1 MFDHDKLLNDKL
13 LELLNAPE
21 GPVWPLING
30 GGILHTCLAD
40 PIMAAKLPA
49 YLMERTSSIEQ
60 SKKNRSWNKRRMVV
74 EVTDGGFIKRAACNL
89 EPRTENRRSRL
100 ATQHKEQRT
109 CVQDALYQFLVA
121 REVNVVIDEV
131 RAIHRTDENCPLLVA
146 QQYVTNKFN
155 LTLERVTSQFALKGG
170 PALAILQRTGLY
182 LVQVSVFLEKKDPTP
197 DNHWVFYSG
206 SVLIDNQKNSKVIV
220 IEEKDRQDT
229 KAERAV
235 FQTID
240 PKMQVRIANVYQL
253 LLKNVRTRF

>member
-89 EPRTENRRSRL
+89 EPRTENRRSTKK
-100 ATQHKEQRT
+100 A
-109 CVQDALYQFLVA
+109 DM
-121 REVNVVIDEV
+121 
-131 RAIHRTDENCPLLVA
+131 
-146 QQYVTNKFN
+146 
-155 LTLERVTSQFALKGG
+155 
-170 PALAILQRTGLY
+170 RTGCT
-182 LVQVSVFLEKKDPTP
+182 VPMP
-197 DNHWVFYSG
+197 RG
-206 SVLIDNQKNSKVIV
+206 SWS
-220 IEEKDRQDT
+220 
-229 KAERAV
+229 
-235 FQTID
+235 
-240 PKMQVRIANVYQL
+240 
-253 LLKNVRTRF
+253 